1 MANLNDGRLNNARKG
16 IPMPSAHATVDDER
30 IVDMRPEPAR
40 ITLKRAGTGL
50 PRGNETHAND
60 DNASMRT
67 LRRHPA
73 RPNTRNM
80 NMESDYDIQPVRE
93 PITPVQD
100 YDDGYDDSMDQWEQE
115 PQQHDGVPETQG
127 NDGMK
132 SYIEQHVDYETPA
145 PPIQDKPAMSETP
158 AEKRGFTESTA
169 DNSEHM
175 DGDSA
180 YDPATH
186 DGKEFGFKDDV
197 MNNIPEQFAP
207 FADKAFDF
215 IDKMKNKTVDASNK
229 NKNRNKPDEHKN
241 KTGIGKPKTKLLN
254 PVMIIIVM
262 LAVILLVFVG
272 LNAMNSGAMNSD
284 GTHNTDSSTN
294 KADDAN
300 MVSIPSVI
308 GDDSE
313 TALRKL
319 DKIGFKGIRKDTDGE
334 YIDDGSPDKFRVKD
348 VFPDKKAMKGSQVIL
363 TVIPGDKDAFE
374 ILKTGDKLPDAV
386 KTLESHGY
394 GESYIRFTD
403 ADGRTIKQDS
413 PDYDDYVVNDVSDD
427 DIPVIIVS
435 SAKEAEAKKKAQDEL
450 NKAAQAAAAE
460 QAQGNSLS
468 DANKCTQIGSKG
480 IADDGTV
487 YVCTKMTIGDGATW
501 QKQDKNATPSTSG
514 TGTDDNASNENN
526 DSNNESEQTKQE
538 PQDGTA
544 MERAGKDVE

>member
-50 PRGNETHAND
+50 MRGNETHAND

-80 NMESDYDIQPVRE
+80 DMESDYDIQPVRE

-100 YDDGYDDSMDQWEQE
+100 YDDGIGPWEQE
-115 PQQHDGVPETQG
+115 PQQHDDAPETQG
-127 NDGMK
+127 NDGMQ
-132 SYIEQHVDYETPA
+132 SYTEQHADYETPA
-145 PPIQDKPAMSETP
+145 PPIRDKPAMSETP

-175 DGDSA
+175 DGDEA

-207 FADKAFDF
+207 FAEKAFDF
-215 IDKMKNKTVDASNK
+215 IDKMKNKTVDASDK

-241 KTGIGKPKTKLLN
+241 KTGISKPKTKSLN

-272 LNAMNSGAMNSD
+272 LNAMNSD
-284 GTHNTDSSTN
+284 GTQNTDSSAN
-294 KADDAN
+294 KADDAS

-403 ADGRTIKQDS
+403 ADGRTTKQDS

-427 DIPVIIVS
+427 DIPVITVS

-501 QKQDKNATPSTSG
+501 QKQDKTTTANTGSNAG
-514 TGTDDNASNENN
+514 TESNDGSSSENN
-526 DSNNESEQTKQE
+526 DVSTD
-538 PQDGTA
+538 DGTET
-544 MERAGKDVE
+544 ERTGKDVK

>member
-1 MANLNDGRLNNARKG
+1 
-16 IPMPSAHATVDDER
+16 MPSAHATVDDER

-40 ITLKRAGTGL
+40 ITLKRAGTKL
-50 PRGNETHAND
+50 MPND

-67 LRRHPA
+67 LRRYSA

-80 NMESDYDIQPVRE
+80 DKNESDYDIQPVRE

-100 YDDGYDDSMDQWEQE
+100 YDDGIGSWERE
-115 PQQHDGVPETQG
+115 PQQYDVAPETQG
-127 NDGMK
+127 NDGMQ
-132 SYIEQHVDYETPA
+132 SYTEQHADY
-145 PPIQDKPAMSETP
+145 ETP
-158 AEKRGFTESTA
+158 AEKRGFTESAA

-175 DGDSA
+175 DGDEA
-180 YDPATH
+180 YDTATH
-186 DGKEFGFKDDV
+186 NGKEFGFKDDV

-229 NKNRNKPDEHKN
+229 NKNRSKPDEHKN
-241 KTGIGKPKTKLLN
+241 KTGIGKSKTKSLN

-272 LNAMNSGAMNSD
+272 LNTMNSD
-284 GTHNTDSSTN
+284 GTQNTDSSAN
-294 KADDAN
+294 KTDDAS

-386 KTLESHGY
+386 KTLESYGY

-427 DIPVIIVS
+427 DIPVITVS

-468 DANKCTQIGSKG
+468 DENKCTQIGSKG

-501 QKQDKNATPSTSG
+501 QKQDKNATPSTSD
-514 TGTDDNASNENN
+514 TDDNTSNENN

-538 PQDGTA
+538 PQDGTT

>member
-1 MANLNDGRLNNARKG
+1 MANLNDGRLSNARKG

-30 IVDMRPEPAR
+30 IVGMRPEPAR

-50 PRGNETHAND
+50 PRRNETHAND

-73 RPNTRNM
+73 RPLPRNM
-80 NMESDYDIQPVRE
+80 DNESDYDIQPVRE

-100 YDDGYDDSMDQWEQE
+100 YDDGYDDSMDSWEQE
-115 PQQHDGVPETQG
+115 PQQYDDTPETQD
-127 NDGMK
+127 NDGMQ
-132 SYIEQHVDYETPA
+132 SYMEQHADYENTCV
-145 PPIQDKPAMSETP
+145 PPIPAKPAMSETP
-158 AEKRGFTESTA
+158 AEKRGFTESAA

-175 DGDSA
+175 DGDEA
-180 YDPATH
+180 YDPETH

-207 FADKAFDF
+207 FAGKAFDF
-215 IDKMKNKTVDASNK
+215 IDKMKNKAAGASNK
-229 NKNRNKPDEHKN
+229 NKNRSKSDEHKN
-241 KTGIGKPKTKLLN
+241 KTGIGKSKTKALN

-272 LNAMNSGAMNSD
+272 LNAMDSG
-284 GTHNTDSSTN
+284 GTQNADSSAN
-294 KADDAN
+294 KADDAS

-319 DKIGFKGIRKDTDGE
+319 DKLGFKGIRKDTDGE

-403 ADGRTIKQDS
+403 ADGRTIKQGS

-427 DIPVIIVS
+427 DIPVITVS

-501 QKQDKNATPSTSG
+501 QKQDKNATPSTSD
-514 TGTDDNASNENN
+514 TDDNTSNENN

-538 PQDGTA
+538 PQDGTT

>member
-1 MANLNDGRLNNARKG
+1 MANLNDGRLSNARKG

-30 IVDMRPEPAR
+30 IVDMRPEPTR
-40 ITLKRAGTGL
+40 ITLKRAGTRL
-50 PRGNETHAND
+50 PRRNETHAND

-80 NMESDYDIQPVRE
+80 DNESDYDIQPVRE

-100 YDDGYDDSMDQWEQE
+100 YDGA
-115 PQQHDGVPETQG
+115 PEMQG
-127 NDGMK
+127 NDGMQ
-132 SYIEQHVDYETPA
+132 SYMEQHADYETPA
-145 PPIQDKPAMSETP
+145 PPIRVKPAMSETP
-158 AEKRGFTESTA
+158 AEKRGFTESAA

-175 DGDSA
+175 DGDEA
-180 YDPATH
+180 YDPETH
-186 DGKEFGFKDDV
+186 NGKEFGFKDDV

-207 FADKAFDF
+207 LADKVFDF
-215 IDKMKNKTVDASNK
+215 IDKMKNKTADASDK
-229 NKNRNKPDEHKN
+229 NKNRSKPDEHKN
-241 KTGIGKPKTKLLN
+241 KTGIGKSKTKSLN

-262 LAVILLVFVG
+262 LAVTLLVFVG
-272 LNAMNSGAMNSD
+272 LNAMNSGAMNSG
-284 GTHNTDSSTN
+284 GTQGIDSSAN
-294 KADDAN
+294 KTDDAS

-386 KTLESHGY
+386 KTLESYGY

-427 DIPVIIVS
+427 DIPVITVS

-501 QKQDKNATPSTSG
+501 QKQDKNATPSTSD
-514 TGTDDNASNENN
+514 TGTDDNTSNENN
-526 DSNNESEQTKQE
+526 DSNNESEQTKQY
-538 PQDGTA
+538 PQDGTT
-544 MERAGKDVE
+544 MERAGKNVE